1 MSYAPFSTVQD
12 LVFLTAAS
20 SPTQN
25 ATDAL
30 VHSFDRDLV
39 VYGIDIVL
47 TTYESLRAAAPTETA
62 AESET
67 RGIFAVEWQYVVADE
82 ATYMKNP
89 ASQNAAVVRVL
100 RARARVFLTAT
111 PTPNARIGELRALLG
126 GLGCSFQIRGAADE
140 QASDEDQ
147 RAVFRH
153 LTIMDAPLPEPEP
166 QAARLYSRVEYAHMT
181 DDERQAYIRFA
192 ERLKTTTVA
201 QDDADHDVADEEVE
215 AAGGGGMIEIQ
226 RILQMRKYCI
236 SPVLVMRG
244 VERTLALANAARP
257 TPPKMRFIM
266 AALKRLPSDKRA
278 LVHCEWISGLR
289 PAFPTRHHPL
299 A

>member
-1 MSYAPFSTVQD
+1 M
-12 LVFLTAAS
+12 TAAS

-25 ATDAL
+25 ATEAL
-30 VHSFDRDLV
+30 VHAFDRDLV

-62 AESET
+62 AET

-100 RARARVFLTAT
+100 RARARIFLTAT
-111 PTPNARIGELRALLG
+111 PTPNARIGELRALLA

-140 QASDEDQ
+140 QASDDDQ

-166 QAARLYSRVEYAHMT
+166 QAARLYSRVEYANMT
-181 DDERQAYIRFA
+181 EDERQAYVCFA

-201 QDDADHDVADEEVE
+201 AVDEADHDVDDEDV
-215 AAGGGGMIEIQ
+215 ASTPTSGGMIEIQ

-266 AALKRLPSDKRA
+266 AALKRLPADKRA
-278 LVHCEWISGLR
+278 LVHCEWISGPVPLPHISR
-289 PAFPTRHHPL
+289 SPRSRGIRLSPDARRH
-299 A
+299 